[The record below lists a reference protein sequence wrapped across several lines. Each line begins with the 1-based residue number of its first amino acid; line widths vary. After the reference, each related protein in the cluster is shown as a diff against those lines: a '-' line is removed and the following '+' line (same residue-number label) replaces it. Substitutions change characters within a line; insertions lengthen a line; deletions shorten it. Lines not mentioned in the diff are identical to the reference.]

1 LTHTDLVPADD
12 ASAADL
18 ALAAVEATMRHKGV
32 RVLRKS
38 SAWHQRAIDRL
49 LRVLSFGRASG
60 YASRY
65 VTTLGR
71 RIYVPD
77 DWAARP
83 AWQRVEILRHE
94 LVHVRQFERYGFVPM
109 TLAYLLLPLPIGLA
123 WCRAALE
130 KEAYAESLRAA
141 FERGGAEAALAMK
154 PELVDRFTGPDYLW
168 MWPFPR
174 AIERWVDGV
183 VSSLGR

>member
-1 LTHTDLVPADD
+1 VSAYD
-12 ASAADL
+12 ASAAL
-18 ALAAVEATMRHKGV
+18 SAVEATMRRQGV
-32 RVLRKS
+32 RVLLKS
-38 SAWHQRAIDRL
+38 SAWHQRAIDAL
-49 LRVLSFGRASG
+49 LRVLSFGRAST

-65 VTTLGR
+65 VTTIGR

-77 DWAARP
+77 DWASRP
-83 AWQRVEILRHE
+83 AWQRADILRHE

-109 TLAYLLLPLPIGLA
+109 TLAYLLFPLPIGLA

-141 FERGGAEAALAMK
+141 FERGGIEAARAMK
-154 PELVDRFTGPDYLW
+154 PDLVQRFVGPDYLY

-174 AIERWVDGV
+174 SIESWVDRV
-183 VSSLGR
+183 VASLSATAVDHVD